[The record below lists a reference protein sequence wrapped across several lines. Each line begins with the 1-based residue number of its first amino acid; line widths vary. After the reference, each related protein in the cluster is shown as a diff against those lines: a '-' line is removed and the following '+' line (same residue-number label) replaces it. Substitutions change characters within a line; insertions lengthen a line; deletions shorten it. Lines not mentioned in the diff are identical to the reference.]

1 MARSTK
7 KIDKRSPKKPQPKSP
22 KRPAMKVSTDD
33 QGGMSILDGKMKN
46 IFREAFLKRP

>member
-22 KRPAMKVSTDD
+22 KRRAMKVATGG
-33 QGGMSILDGKMKN
+33 QGAMSILDGKMKN
-46 IFREAFLKRP
+46 VFREAFLKRP